1 MAQSLKNK
9 FNGNRQEVLDYV
21 QKYGRFKAMLEYG
34 VNDYGCFSSWVVDA
48 TKDQNFGLNPTL
60 SSNRV
65 PSIDDVIQAFIRKV
79 VQLERENAELKEQM
93 KFHSADKEEQ
103 EECWNVGANAVLE
116 VCKT

>member
-21 QKYGRFKAMLEYG
+21 QKHGRFKAMLEFK

-60 SSNRV
+60 NQNHL
-65 PSIDDVIQAFIRKV
+65 PSIDDVVLAFMRKV
-79 VQLERENAELKEQM
+79 EQLQREKAELREKL
-93 KFHSADKEEQ
+93 KFYEADDSEKQ
-103 EECWNVGANAVLE
+103 EHWNIEANAVLE